1 MHFAEAVQ
9 AVEKVDSLCGRRSK
23 LPRHCHPLQ
32 FPLKSFG
39 FPGAETARK
48 RFLLWE
54 MGFPDAKIS
63 TEPDVHAVGLDFLR
77 EGFGPLA
84 LS

>member
-1 MHFAEAVQ
+1 M
-9 AVEKVDSLCGRRSK
+9 STLS
-23 LPRHCHPLQ
+23 
-32 FPLKSFG
+32 
-39 FPGAETARK
+39 GAETARK

-84 LS
+84 LSQVF